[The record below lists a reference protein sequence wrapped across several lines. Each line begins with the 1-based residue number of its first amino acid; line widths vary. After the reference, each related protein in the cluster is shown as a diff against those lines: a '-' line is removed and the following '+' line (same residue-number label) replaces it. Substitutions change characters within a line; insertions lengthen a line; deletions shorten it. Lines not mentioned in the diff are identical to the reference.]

1 MMLRLFLSLLA
12 VLVTIPLFVHQAEA
26 HQYGEGLMAGN
37 ASIKSSAVIGSLATG
52 NWQELLQWL
61 IYKFKQYIAGSNTV
75 WNPAPRGS
83 VPVPET
89 LLLLGA
95 GFAGL
100 VAWNSTNKRR

>member
-1 MMLRLFLSLLA
+1 MMRRLFVTLLF
-12 VLVTIPLFVHQAEA
+12 VLFTVALFVHQAEA
-26 HQYGEGLMAGN
+26 QQYGEGLMAGN
-37 ASIKSSAVIGSLATG
+37 ASMKSFTASGPLATG
-52 NWQELLQWL
+52 NLQELLQWL
-61 IYKFKQYIAGSNTV
+61 IYKFKQYVAGTNHV

>member
-1 MMLRLFLSLLA
+1 MMLRLFVSLLFA
-12 VLVTIPLFVHQAEA
+12 LATITLFVHEAEA
-26 HQYGEGLMAGN
+26 HQYGESLMAGK
-37 ASIKSSAVIGSLATG
+37 ASVKALAATGPLATG
-52 NWQELLQWL
+52 NSQELLQWL
-61 IYKFKQYIAGSNTV
+61 VYKVKRYIASSNHV
-75 WNPAPRGS
+75 WNPTPRGS